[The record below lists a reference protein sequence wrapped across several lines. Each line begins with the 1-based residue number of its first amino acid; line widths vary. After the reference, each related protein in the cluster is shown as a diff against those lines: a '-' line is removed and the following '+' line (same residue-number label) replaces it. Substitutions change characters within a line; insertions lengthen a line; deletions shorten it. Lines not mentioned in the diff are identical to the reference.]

1 MRGSVAI
8 FALLLAACSMSTT
21 SDPLA
26 GSRQAIVVLT
36 ENRDTTS
43 GSLQRYERGSGGA
56 WRAVGGRVE
65 VVVGRTGL
73 ADIDAKHEGDGKSPS
88 GVYSFG
94 TAFGFAPAA
103 DFRVPYRQL
112 RDTTECVDDTASRY
126 YNQIVDRDAVPSVD
140 WSSSEKMRA
149 VSVYQWG
156 IVVNYNTPAAPKR
169 GSCIFMHIWSGASSS
184 TAGCTAMPQE
194 DLEAILR
201 WLDPVANPRLVQFTR
216 SEFKSGGMAAALQ
229 ITSP

>member
-1 MRGSVAI
+1 MLSLNRSLIAPFI
-8 FALLLAACSMSTT
+8 LLLPACSMSTL

-36 ENRDTTS
+36 ENHDTTS
-43 GSLQRYERGSGGA
+43 GSLQRYEREPGGV
-56 WRAVGGRVE
+56 WRAVGGRVA

-73 ADIDAKHEGDGKSPS
+73 ANIDAKHEGDGKSPS

-103 DFRVPYRQL
+103 DFLVPYRQL
-112 RDTTECVDDTASRY
+112 RDTTECVDDTGSRY
-126 YNQIVDRDAVPSVD
+126 YNQIVDHDAVPAVD
-140 WSSSEKMRA
+140 WTSSEKMRA

-169 GSCIFMHIWSGASSS
+169 GSCIFMHIWSGPSSS
-184 TAGCTAMPQE
+184 TAGCTAMPQAE
-194 DLEAILR
+194 LETILR
-201 WLDPVANPRLVQFTR
+201 WLDPAANPRLVQFTR
-216 SEFKSGGMAAALQ
+216 SEYRGLR
-229 ITSP
+229 

>member
-1 MRGSVAI
+1 MRGSAAI
-8 FALLLAACSMSTT
+8 SALLLVACSMSTT

-36 ENRDTTS
+36 ENHDTTS
-43 GSLQRYERGSGGA
+43 GSLQRYERALGGA
-56 WRAVGGRVE
+56 WRAVGGRVA

-73 ADIDAKHEGDGKSPS
+73 AGIDAKHEGDGKSPS

-103 DFRVPYRQL
+103 DFLVPYRQL

-126 YNQIVDRDAVPSVD
+126 YNQIVDRDAVPLVD

-169 GSCIFMHIWSGASSS
+169 GSCIFMHIWSGPSSS
-184 TAGCTAMPQE
+184 TAGCTAMPQAE
-194 DLEAILR
+194 LETILR
-201 WLDPVANPRLVQFTR
+201 WLDPAANPRLVQFTR
-216 SEFKSGGMAAALQ
+216 SEYTAMHGLPAL
-229 ITSP
+229 TSP